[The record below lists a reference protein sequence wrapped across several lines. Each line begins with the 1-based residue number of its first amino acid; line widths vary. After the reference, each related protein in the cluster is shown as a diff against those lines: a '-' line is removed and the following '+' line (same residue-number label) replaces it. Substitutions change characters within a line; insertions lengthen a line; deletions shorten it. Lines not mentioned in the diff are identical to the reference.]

1 MRKTH
6 GAIGLRYPDGVSQ
19 LAPPHA
25 ASREADTG
33 VRRPLTRRDHRVDLL
48 VALALVALGL
58 GTIAL
63 GTEAHA
69 VSGRDVTSAPVSVLC
84 LLALVLPVALRRRHP
99 VLALV
104 LVSTAFLGGQA
115 LGYPDVLTPAVA
127 EFLVLYTANA
137 WAASRRAALVSS
149 VAVAGVLF
157 TCFGAVFAAEALRTA
172 DEVGGVRPASA
183 VVAVVLVSNALYFA
197 TAIAFGRSTRVSAQ
211 RLRALERA
219 GVELR
224 AAQELVAE
232 QAIVEERSRIARELH
247 DVVGHHVAAI
257 GIQAGAA
264 RRVLDQPDVAREA
277 LAAVESTTRSTM
289 DELARLLLLLRD
301 RGDDGAALRGPAD
314 VHALPELVRSTRSLG
329 LDVRLEVEGGARH
342 LPESVGLTLYRVAQE
357 ALTNTLKHARAGSAV
372 VTLRYDES
380 SVSVEV
386 VDDGHGGGQP
396 SRAGLGQRG
405 MRERVDLH
413 GGVLELGPAPCRG
426 YRVLAVLPVAPARAA
441 ASDPAVG
448 VPS

>member
-1 MRKTH
+1 M
-6 GAIGLRYPDGVSQ
+6 SQ
-19 LAPPHA
+19 LAPPPA
-25 ASREADTG
+25 ADHDVDPE
-33 VRRPLTRRDHRVDLL
+33 VRRPLTRRDHRVDAF
-48 VALALVALGL
+48 VASALTALGL

-69 VSGRDVTSAPVSVLC
+69 VSGRDVATLPVSIAC
-84 LLALVLPVALRRRHP
+84 LVALVVPVALRRRRP

-104 LVSTAFLGGQA
+104 LVSAAFLGGQA

-127 EFLVLYTANA
+127 EFLVIYTANA
-137 WAASRRAALVSS
+137 WAASRRSALVAS
-149 VAVAGVLF
+149 AAAAAVLF
-157 TCFGAVFAAEALRTA
+157 ACFGAVFAVEALRTA

-197 TAIAFGRSTRVSAQ
+197 TAIAFGRATRVSAQ
-211 RLRALERA
+211 RLQALEQA

-247 DVVGHHVAAI
+247 DVVGHHVASI

-277 LAAVESTTRSTM
+277 LAAVETTTRATM

-301 RGDDGAALRGPAD
+301 RDGDRATLRGPAD
-314 VHALPELVRSTRSLG
+314 VHALPELVRSTRALG
-329 LDVRLEVEGGARH
+329 LDVRLDVSGAERP
-342 LPESVGLTLYRVAQE
+342 LPESVGITLYRVAQE
-357 ALTNTLKHARAGSAV
+357 ALTNTLKHAGARSAV
-372 VTLRYDES
+372 VALRYEER

-386 VDDGHGGGQP
+386 DDDGHGGRLP
-396 SRAGLGQRG
+396 SGAGLGHRG

-413 GGVLELGPAPCRG
+413 GGALEVGPGPTG
-426 YRVLAVLPVAPARAA
+426 GFRVLAVLPLAPARPVAA
-441 ASDPAVG
+441 GDPVG
-448 VPS
+448 APS